1 MDGTYRH
8 PMSEAQIEANQKMN
22 DFVGLLSQGDTKSDT
37 VFKKRLKI
45 KRFGA

>member
-22 DFVGLLSQGDTKSDT
+22 EYFGKINEGTTKSTT

-45 KRFGA
+45 KPKI